1 MSVDDAVPYDLGK
14 TCATLPSC
22 LAVGASWAHACRVE
36 PQAPERQMNEARPYG
51 RRIVLSV
58 IGVGAIGVALGGPL
72 QGAIDAVLSPVRR
85 VDPTGL
91 ADLVPG
97 EGGWRYYSV
106 TAKQPD
112 LSTTDYRLRVDGLV
126 DRTMTLTWD
135 DIADLPQTKWTR
147 DFQCV
152 TGWRVDDVAWQGVQ
166 LRDLLDAVGVRA
178 PARAIT
184 FYSHDG
190 AYTESLTLDQ
200 VERDEVMVATHL
212 DGEIVS
218 RDHGGPV
225 RLLVVPM
232 YGYKSLKWLSRIE
245 LVDTVEPGYWEVR
258 GYDVDAYVGSSNGRS
273 DEPIT

>member
-1 MSVDDAVPYDLGK
+1 MDAAAP
-14 TCATLPSC
+14 
-22 LAVGASWAHACRVE
+22 HAGRVE
-36 PQAPERQMNEARPYG
+36 QQPAPPAGVGRPYG

-58 IGVGAIGVALGGPL
+58 VGLGAIGVALGGPL
-72 QGAIDAVLSPVRR
+72 QSAIDAVLSPVRR

-106 TAKQPD
+106 TAQQPD
-112 LSTTDYRLRVDGLV
+112 LTTAEYRLQVDGLV
-126 DRTMTLTWD
+126 DRAATFTWD
-135 DIADLPQTKWTR
+135 DIADLPQTRWTR

-166 LRDLLDAVGVRA
+166 LRDLLDVVGVQSA
-178 PARAIT
+178 ARAIT
-184 FYSHDG
+184 FHSHDG
-190 AYTESLTLDQ
+190 LYTESLTLDQ
-200 VERDEVMVATHL
+200 VEQDEVMVATHL

-245 LVDTVEPGYWEVR
+245 LVDEVDPGYWEER
-258 GYDVDAYVGSSNGRS
+258 GYDIDAYVGSSNGRN

>member
-1 MSVDDAVPYDLGK
+1 VA
-14 TCATLPSC
+14 ATAP
-22 LAVGASWAHACRVE
+22 HAGRVE
-36 PQAPERQMNEARPYG
+36 QQPAPPAGVGRPYG

-58 IGVGAIGVALGGPL
+58 VGLGAIGVALGGPL
-72 QGAIDAVLSPVRR
+72 QSAIDAVLSPVRR

-106 TAKQPD
+106 TARQPD
-112 LSTTDYRLRVDGLV
+112 LTTDEYRLRVDGLV
-126 DRTMTLTWD
+126 DNAATLTWD
-135 DIADLPQTKWTR
+135 DIADLPQTRWTR

-166 LRDLLDAVGVRA
+166 LRDLLDVVGVQSA
-178 PARAIT
+178 ARAIT
-184 FYSHDG
+184 FHSHDG
-190 AYTESLTLDQ
+190 LYTESLTLEQ
-200 VERDEVMVATHL
+200 VEQDEVMVATHL

-245 LVDTVEPGYWEVR
+245 LVDEVDPGYWEER
-258 GYDVDAYVGSSNGRS
+258 GYDIDAYVGSSNGRS

>member
-1 MSVDDAVPYDLGK
+1 MESQPSPP
-14 TCATLPSC
+14 AT
-22 LAVGASWAHACRVE
+22 E
-36 PQAPERQMNEARPYG
+36 PGRPYG

-58 IGVGAIGVALGGPL
+58 VSLGAVGFALGGPL

-91 ADLVPG
+91 SSLVPG

-106 TAKQPD
+106 TAQQPNLTTAD
-112 LSTTDYRLRVDGLV
+112 YQLSVDGLV
-126 DRTMTLTWD
+126 DRPATLTWD
-135 DIADLPQTKWTR
+135 DIADLPQTSWTR

-152 TGWRVDDVAWQGVQ
+152 TGWRVDDAAWQGVE
-166 LRDLLDAVGVRA
+166 LRALLETVGVQST
-178 PARAIT
+178 ARAVT

-190 AYTESLTLDQ
+190 AYTESLTIEQ
-200 VERDEVMVATHL
+200 IEQDEVMVATHL
-212 DGEIVS
+212 DGAVIS

-245 LVDTVEPGYWEVR
+245 LVDAVDPGYWEVR
-258 GYDVDAYVGSSNGRS
+258 GYDVDAYVGSSNGRN
-273 DEPIT
+273 DDPVT

>member
-1 MSVDDAVPYDLGK
+1 MDERAPYELGK
-14 TCATLPSC
+14 TCAGNASC
-22 LAVGASWAHACRVE
+22 LAVGAPAAHADRVE
-36 PQAPERQMNEARPYG
+36 PDAPAPQADEARPYG

-58 IGVGAIGVALGGPL
+58 IGIGAIGVALGAPL
-72 QGAIDAVLSPVRR
+72 QSAIDAVLSPVRR

-106 TAKQPD
+106 TAQQPN
-112 LSTTDYRLRVDGLV
+112 LSMSDYRLRIDGLV

-135 DIADLPQTKWTR
+135 DIADLPQTNWTR

-166 LRDLLDAVGVRA
+166 LRDVLDVVGVQGS
-178 PARAIT
+178 ARAIT
-184 FYSHDG
+184 FHSHDG
-190 AYTESLTLDQ
+190 TYTESLTLDQ
-200 VERDEVMVATHL
+200 VEQDEVMVATHL
-212 DGEIVS
+212 DGEVVS

-245 LVDTVEPGYWEVR
+245 LVDAVDPGYWEVR

-273 DEPIT
+273 DDPIT

>member
-1 MSVDDAVPYDLGK
+1 VA
-14 TCATLPSC
+14 
-22 LAVGASWAHACRVE
+22 AVGA
-36 PQAPERQMNEARPYG
+36 
-51 RRIVLSV
+51 L
-58 IGVGAIGVALGGPL
+58 GVAFGRPV
-72 QGAIDAVLSPVRR
+72 QSAIDAVLSPVRR

-106 TAKQPD
+106 TARQPD
-112 LSTTDYRLRVDGLV
+112 ISTAEYRLRVDGLV
-126 DRTMTLTWD
+126 DRPSTFTWD
-135 DIADLPQTKWTR
+135 DLQQLPQTRWTR

-166 LRDLLDAVGVRA
+166 LRDLLDVVGVA
-178 PARAIT
+178 PGAQALRL
-184 FYSHDG
+184 YSHDG
-190 AYTESLTLDQ
+190 VYTESLTIDQ
-200 VERDEVMVATHL
+200 VAEDEVMVATHL
-212 DGEIVS
+212 DGQVVT

-245 LVDTVEPGYWEVR
+245 LVDEVDPGYWEER
-258 GYDVDAYVGSSNGRS
+258 GYDIDAYVGSSNGRN

>member
-1 MSVDDAVPYDLGK
+1 VDDRGPYELGK
-14 TCATLPSC
+14 SERARSC
-22 LAVGASWAHACRVE
+22 HLAVDATTAHADRVD
-36 PQAPERQMNEARPYG
+36 PQPAPPVDAGRPYG

-58 IGVGAIGVALGGPL
+58 AGLGAIGVALGGPL

-106 TAKQPD
+106 TAQQPD
-112 LSTTDYRLRVDGLV
+112 LTTAEYQLQVDGLV
-126 DRTMTLTWD
+126 DRAATFTWD
-135 DIADLPQTKWTR
+135 DIADLPQTRWTR

-166 LRDLLDAVGVRA
+166 LRDVLDVVGVQSA
-178 PARAIT
+178 ARAIT
-184 FYSHDG
+184 FHSHDG
-190 AYTESLTLDQ
+190 LYTESLTLEQ
-200 VERDEVMVATHL
+200 VEQDEVMVATHL

-245 LVDTVEPGYWEVR
+245 LVDEVDPGYWEER
-258 GYDVDAYVGSSNGRS
+258 GYDIDAYVGSSNGRN